1 MATPKSSDSTSTKS
15 AGSSRS
21 GRALKAA
28 VVVAAV
34 GLATLAVA
42 KGLKTRRGRA
52 LKNKALTKGR
62 KVVRQVKGAAH
73 IGSKRGTRGS
83 ASRAR

>member
-1 MATPKSSDSTSTKS
+1 MATSKSNDSTSSTS
-15 AGSSRS
+15 AGSSG
-21 GRALKAA
+21 GRKAMKTA
-28 VVVAAV
+28 AVVAAV

-62 KVVRQVKGAAH
+62 KIVRQVKGAAH
-73 IGSKRGTRGS
+73 IGSKRGARGS

>member
-1 MATPKSSDSTSTKS
+1 MATSKSNDSTSTS
-15 AGSSRS
+15 AGSSR
-21 GRALKAA
+21 GRKAVKTAA
-28 VVVAAV
+28 VVAAI
-34 GLATLAVA
+34 GLASLAVA

-62 KVVRQVKGAAH
+62 KVVGQVKAAA
-73 IGSKRGTRGS
+73 IGSKRGARGS